1 MEAATADSALAED
14 RWPPQ
19 HTAHGDWV
27 IDVEEL
33 WDVAT
38 QKVPE
43 FVAELRPWLDAGS

>member
-1 MEAATADSALAED
+1 MTPSCTSLTWWPRATPSRA
-14 RWPPQ
+14 
-19 HTAHGDWV
+19 TV